1 MNDIISAIHRQPHH
15 TVTKKDISFKLL
27 MCGIYKKRD
36 TYHHAEQRAEKA
48 QAYPKMDAGVS
59 LETCSRYLK
68 KTLDKNKTETVVETS
83 YKQQNKTPNHS
94 PISA

>member
-1 MNDIISAIHRQPHH
+1 
-15 TVTKKDISFKLL
+15 

-59 LETCSRYLK
+59 LADMFKVSQENTG
-68 KTLDKNKTETVVETS
+68 
-83 YKQQNKTPNHS
+83 
-94 PISA
+94 